1 MIQEINTIQDVELF
15 AFQLVN
21 EEDLSFHPDDN
32 FSNYINLETQEPLYS
47 AEEAILLNKQMEKCF
62 DICNQFGADIYELM
76 GHPLLEKLKVGVSNE
91 A

>member
-21 EEDLSFHPDDN
+21 DESLSFHPDDD
-32 FSNYINLETQEPLYS
+32 FSNYINLETREPLYS
-47 AEEAILLNKQMEKCF
+47 NEEVSTLNKQMERCF
-62 DICNQFGADIYELM
+62 NICDQFGVDIYELM
-76 GHPLLEKLKVGVSNE
+76 GHPLLEKLKVGVSTE